1 MIQKENGQ
9 INTDTT
15 GILKRIIKDYRNILQ
30 QYELD
35 ISGLMMYPAG
45 VLKWL
50 WA

>member
-15 GILKRIIKDYRNILQ
+15 GILKQIIKDQRNISQ

-35 ISGLMMYPAG
+35 ISGMMTYPAR